1 MTVAE
6 LREILADLP
15 DEMSVVVTDGSEE
28 FSSFGVQVV
37 ADESRERRG
46 DVCVIDLT
54 V

>member
-6 LREILADLP
+6 LRDLLADLP
-15 DEMSVVVTDGSEE
+15 DDMAVIVTDGDEE

-37 ADESRERRG
+37 ADESRERRA